1 MLYTV
6 SFPITDYRE
15 LLNYE
20 TNAIDMFNNSRFDFG
35 KGFLR
40 SFGGFSNRYFCE
52 EYISPDELIYAY
64 ANKGIHFS
72 RQEEQSLGY
81 CFRLYFDCVFRRAFF
96 GPFSARFDIGLTNR
110 FKYDKC
116 SLEFIEKSVFS
127 VLHLKVYTETKK
139 ARKGKASENDIALL
153 SFGSSLKK
161 AYLHATTKDPQKN
174 FQKTDPKWLS
184 ARMPVII
191 VQGSYNEIDI
201 CNHSS
206 KYHFREIN
214 LPQEWGIHLFY
225 KAFENK
231 LPLWV
236 IIADKSVNKE
246 RLRALRIWLSKWHQE
261 KQSFLA
267 VMALINDMA
276 IRGKAAEIDSNKVAD
291 CIEELLSSLGKKSQ
305 DGFPASD
312 VANAIMSIN
321 RQVDPASEERL
332 MKYLRDHESTKHLLG
347 RTSAAMKNN
356 FPFKDLSIVDN
367 KPVVFISHTSP
378 EEEQKQWVRNFA
390 SELENNNITTILDLN
405 NLPYGT
411 RIPDFMEQ
419 AINVSDY
426 VFLICTPEYK
436 EKADNRIGGVGYETS
451 IITGEFYERHND
463 RKYIPIFPKG
473 KREES
478 TPLWAIGKKGVVLGN
493 GTLTSSELTDLIK
506 EIKKSL
512 SGRNM

>member
-1 MLYTV
+1 MLYTI

-72 RQEEQSLGY
+72 KQDEQSLG
-81 CFRLYFDCVFRRAFF
+81 CCPRLYFDCVFRRAFF

-110 FKYDKC
+110 FKYDKY
-116 SLEFIEKSVFS
+116 SLKSIEESVFRA
-127 VLHLKVYTETKK
+127 LQLKVYTETKK
-139 ARKGKASENDIALL
+139 AKRGKASDKNIALY
-153 SFGSSLKK
+153 SFGASLKK
-161 AYLHATTKDPQKN
+161 AYLHATTKDPKNN
-174 FQKTDPKWLS
+174 FQVADPKWLS

-191 VQGSYNEIDI
+191 VQCAYNEIDI

-206 KYHFREIN
+206 KYYFREIK

-225 KAFENK
+225 KALRNE
-231 LPLWV
+231 LPLWI

-246 RLRALRIWLSKWHQE
+246 RLRALRIWLLKWHQE

-276 IRGKAAEIDSNKVAD
+276 SHGKAAEIDSNKVAD
-291 CIEELLSSLGKKSQ
+291 CIEELLSSLGRKSQ

-321 RQVDPASEERL
+321 RQVDTASEERL
-332 MKYLRDHESTKHLLG
+332 MKYLREHASTRHLMG

-356 FPFKDLSIVDN
+356 FPFKDLSIVNN

-378 EEEQKQWVRNFA
+378 KDEQKKWVRKFA

-419 AINVSDY
+419 AINISDY

-436 EKADNRIGGVGYETS
+436 EKADNRTGGVGYETS

-463 RKYIPIFPKG
+463 RKYIPVFPNG
-473 KREES
+473 EREES
-478 TPLWAIGKKGVVLGN
+478 TPLWAIGKKGIVLEN
-493 GTLTSSELTDLIK
+493 GVLISPELTDLIE
-506 EIKKSL
+506 EIKQ
-512 SGRNM
+512 R